1 MIQGLFTFQTNA
13 NAIILCPEAYEQL
26 VWASQISFSYFFF
39 PKLINIFGLANGSIA
54 HLLRQSLVAAFW
66 LNNASCANTNKR
78 SDTNS
83 EKSNTF
89 GVTLYY
95 NNNNGNVFNEVLVLL
110 NPLLKYAYAFGF
122 GSIN

>member
-26 VWASQISFSYFFF
+26 VWASKISFSYFFF

-54 HLLRQSLVAAFW
+54 DLLRQSLVAAFW
-66 LNNASCANTNKR
+66 LNASCANTNKP
-78 SDTNS
+78 SDS

-89 GVTLYY
+89 EVTLYY
-95 NNNNGNVFNEVLVLL
+95 NKNNGNIFNNVLVLL
-110 NPLLKYAYAFGF
+110 NW
-122 GSIN
+122 